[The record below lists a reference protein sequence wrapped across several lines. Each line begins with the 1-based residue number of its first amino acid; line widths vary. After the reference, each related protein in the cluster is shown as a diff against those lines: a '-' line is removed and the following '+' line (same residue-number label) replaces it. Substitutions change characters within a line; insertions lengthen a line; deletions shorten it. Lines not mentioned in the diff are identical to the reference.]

1 MKMNE
6 AEETVK
12 KAKLV
17 KEMGKT
23 VLELRGSF
31 QNDTIIQLTGEIIGY
46 LKPLANNAFK
56 IDVRGTELEKS
67 FGQEIVKIGNSIT
80 YEQFD
85 LSSNKTQKHIARSDQ
100 ICKLLLNY
108 GPTVVNGVRK
118 SIQGEM
124 ELLVSLL
131 NRSIGL
137 KHGGTIRIELPRME
151 FYTDPIDAPDKPD
164 AIARYF
170 NVDVLR
176 GNIYLYYSLINNA
189 EKEYKYLPFYD
200 AYPGGL
206 AWGIFMQMSTEIA
219 SSIEKWL
226 KPLKKI
232 LNNTA
237 KNEQWVVD
245 SLTKLRNT
253 KRMEARLLA

>member
-23 VLELRGSF
+23 AVELRGTF
-31 QNDTIIQLTGEIIGY
+31 QNDKIMRLAGDIVDY
-46 LKPLANNAFK
+46 LKPLANDAFK

-67 FGQEIVKIGNSIT
+67 FGQAVVKISNSIT
-80 YEQFD
+80 YEEFG
-85 LSSNKTQKHIARSDQ
+85 SYPNKTWKHIAQYDQ
-100 ICKLLLNY
+100 ICKLLLNH

-118 SIQGEM
+118 SVSGDM

-137 KHGGTIRIELPRME
+137 KHSDAIWIELPRME

-164 AIARYF
+164 AVARYI
-170 NVDVLR
+170 NVDTLR
-176 GNIYLYYSLINNA
+176 GDIYLYYSYINNT
-189 EKEYKYLPFYD
+189 EREYNYYTLYNSDSGNIKWD
-200 AYPGGL
+200 
-206 AWGIFMQMSTEIA
+206 IFMQMSTEIA
-219 SSIEKWL
+219 NTLEKWL
-226 KPLKKI
+226 KSS
-232 LNNTA
+232 NSMVSNTA

-245 SLTKLRNT
+245 SLKKIRNT

>member
-1 MKMNE
+1 MNE

-56 IDVRGTELEKS
+56 IDVRGTELEKT
-67 FGQEIVKIGNSIT
+67 FGQAIVKIGNSIT

-85 LSSNKTQKHIARSDQ
+85 LSSNKTRKHIARSDQ
-100 ICKLLLNY
+100 ICKLLLNC
-108 GPTVVNGVRK
+108 GPTVVNGVRR
-118 SIQGEM
+118 SVQGDM

-189 EKEYKYLPFYD
+189 EKEYSYRSFYD
-200 AYPGGL
+200 AYSGGI

-219 SSIEKWL
+219 NTLEKWL

-232 LNNTA
+232 LNNTK

>member
-23 VLELRGSF
+23 ALELGGSF

-46 LKPLANNAFK
+46 MKPLANNAFK
-56 IDVRGTELEKS
+56 IDVKGTELEKS
-67 FGQEIVKIGNSIT
+67 FGQSIVKIGNSIT

-118 SIQGEM
+118 SISGDM

-176 GNIYLYYSLINNA
+176 GDIYLYYSLINNA
-189 EKEYKYLPFYD
+189 EKEYKYFTFYNG
-200 AYPGGL
+200 YPGGI

-219 SSIEKWL
+219 NTLEKWL

-232 LNNTA
+232 LNNTK

>member
-6 AEETVK
+6 ADVMVK
-12 KAKLV
+12 KAKLI
-17 KEMGKT
+17 KET
-23 VLELRGSF
+23 VRTAVELRGTF
-31 QNDTIIQLTGEIIGY
+31 QNDTIIQLTGEIIDY
-46 LKPLANNAFK
+46 LKPLANHSFR
-56 IDVRGTELEKS
+56 IDTAGTTLENTFSKAA
-67 FGQEIVKIGNSIT
+67 VNIGSSIT
-80 YEQFD
+80 YEKFD

-118 SIQGEM
+118 SIQGDM

-137 KHGGTIRIELPRME
+137 KHSNTIRIELPRMK
-151 FYTDPIDAPDKPD
+151 FYTYLDLPRDKPD
-164 AIARYF
+164 AVTRYIK
-170 NVDVLR
+170 VDMR
-176 GNIYLYYSLINNA
+176 QCHIHLYYSYINRTK
-189 EKEYKYLPFYD
+189 KEYKCYTLYNGYTGSISWD
-200 AYPGGL
+200 
-206 AWGIFMQMSTEIA
+206 IFVQMSTGIA
-219 SSIEKWL
+219 NTLEKWL
-226 KPLKKI
+226 KSSNSM

>member
-1 MKMNE
+1 MNE

-12 KAKLV
+12 KAKFV
-17 KEMGKT
+17 KEMSETAVK
-23 VLELRGSF
+23 LRGTF
-31 QNDTIIQLTGEIIGY
+31 QNDTIIQLTGEIIDY
-46 LKPLANNAFK
+46 LKPLANDAFK

-67 FGQEIVKIGNSIT
+67 FGQSVVKIGNSIT
-80 YEQFD
+80 YEKFD
-85 LSSNKTQKHIARSDQ
+85 PYSKKTRKHIAQYDQ
-100 ICKLLLNY
+100 ICKLLLNR
-108 GPTVVNGVRK
+108 GQTVVNGVRR
-118 SIQGEM
+118 SVQGDM
-124 ELLVSLL
+124 ELLVALL

-164 AIARYF
+164 AIARYV

-189 EKEYKYLPFYD
+189 EKEYSYRSFYD
-200 AYPGGL
+200 AYSGDIV

-219 SSIEKWL
+219 NTLEKWL

-232 LNNTA
+232 LNNTK